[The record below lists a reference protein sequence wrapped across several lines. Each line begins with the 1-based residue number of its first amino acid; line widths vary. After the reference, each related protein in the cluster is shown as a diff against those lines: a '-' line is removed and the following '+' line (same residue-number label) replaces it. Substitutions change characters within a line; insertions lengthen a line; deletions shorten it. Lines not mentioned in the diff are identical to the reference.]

1 MSGRPWWY
9 DSYYEKG
16 KPNRKRIRFPRGKV
30 LTWVV
35 LLLVVALI
43 TWMKAKI

>member
-1 MSGRPWWY
+1 MGRPWWY
-9 DSYYEKG
+9 DSYYEKD
-16 KPNRKRIRFPRGKV
+16 KPKRKRFRFPKGKV

-43 TWMKAKI
+43 TWFRVRA